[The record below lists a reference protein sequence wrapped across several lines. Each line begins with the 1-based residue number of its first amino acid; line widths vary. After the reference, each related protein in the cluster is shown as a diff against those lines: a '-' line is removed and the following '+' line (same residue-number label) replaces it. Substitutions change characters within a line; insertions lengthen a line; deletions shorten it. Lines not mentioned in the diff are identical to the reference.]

1 MLEFQGGTL
10 KIDERKNP
18 GGGVTVNLTGNPGGS
33 ASKKLISTEKKPNLA
48 WKVEV

>member
-1 MLEFQGGTL
+1 MLEFQGGTP
-10 KIDERKNP
+10 KIDEQKNP
-18 GGGVTVNLTGNPGGS
+18 GGVTVNLTGNPGGS